1 MHVSNRASLNS
12 LSRLDLAALLACLGL
27 ALALRLPGLTVF
39 LTADEARSWFGRAI
53 IFLDSLLAGEWANTG
68 PGGAVA
74 YIENV
79 SLSPAPGVTT
89 MWSGALGIILEYLRQ
104 GRPVPLAQ
112 FLFNIPFDPLDPAML
127 LTLRLPGVLV
137 AVAAVGLTYWWSRP
151 LLGRWG
157 ALLAAALI
165 ALDPFYLALSR
176 VLGHDALVTT
186 FMWLSLLAF
195 LRAITAKETL
205 YVKTEGKSQS
215 SNPAKSLSPQP
226 SAFILLSG
234 ACAGLAFLSKY
245 PALFIGA
252 FIALAML
259 MSYVLQE
266 PNSHSS
272 STASRFTLHASRF
285 TFALKHWLGDMALW
299 TAAAAVVFVIF
310 WPAMWVDPVG
320 TVTTIVNDALRASG
334 GSHQKG
340 SFFLGQPVPD
350 PGALFYPLVI
360 LFRTTPVT
368 FFGFLVALWL
378 LLRQMMQK
386 STNSEPAPDK
396 NIHASR
402 SPLYATALIL
412 LAYVVLY
419 TLLVT
424 YGGKKQDRYILPAF
438 PAITM
443 LAVIGY
449 QHLSRLTLRAS
460 RSTLSAPR
468 STLSAPRSTPS
479 APRSTPRAS
488 RFTQILPLLLLLF
501 QLAIVWPY
509 FPYYF
514 TYYNPLAGGG
524 PTAARLIQVG
534 WGEGL
539 NEAAAY
545 LNTLPDIESTKAT
558 SWYSTTFE
566 PYFRGQ
572 AIYKIEDEKI
582 SRSAKPGLAADYV
595 VFYLNQVQ
603 RQLPSEGALQYFQ
616 AGSPV
621 YTVTLNG
628 IDYAWIYQSTGMDH
642 VIPGE
647 ARLVGQAELLGY
659 NLTNEQ
665 GQPVTAAYPE
675 SVVYLSLFWE
685 WQGKAE
691 AEPIRISLVDS
702 TGQTR
707 GYGNP
712 IETVAPFPYNE
723 WQEGMVVRDEFAL
736 VIFPDTPPGN
746 YQLVAWIDRPATGET
761 VGVFPLSEAESIR
774 VIPRQ
779 AQ

>member
-1 MHVSNRASLNS
+1 MNDENTLTRLTPTNR
-12 LSRLDLAALLACLGL
+12 RFDLLALLACLAL

-39 LTADEARSWFGRAI
+39 LTADEARSWFGRSI
-53 IFLDSLLAGEWANTG
+53 IFFDSLLRADWANTG
-68 PGGAVA
+68 PGGAVT

-89 MWSGALGIILEYLRQ
+89 MWTGTAGIFLEYLRQ
-104 GRPVPLAQ
+104 GLPVPLSQ
-112 FLFNIPFDPLDPAML
+112 FLLNIPFDPLDPAML

-157 ALLAAALI
+157 ALLAAVFL
-165 ALDPFYLALSR
+165 ALDPFYLALTR

-195 LRAITAKETL
+195 LRVVATGANQTSK
-205 YVKTEGKSQS
+205 
-215 SNPAKSLSPQP
+215 P
-226 SAFILLSG
+226 SAPLIPHAERSSFILLSG

-252 FIALAML
+252 FIALTML
-259 MSYVLQE
+259 IIYLWQAAAQSESQY
-266 PNSHSS
+266 
-272 STASRFTLHASRF
+272 ASRSTHHASPSPLLAPRL
-285 TFALKHWLGDMALW
+285 TPALKLWLRDMVLW
-299 TAAAAVVFVIF
+299 TVAAAVVFIVF
-310 WPAMWVDPVG
+310 WPAMWVEPVG

-334 GSHQKG
+334 GSHPKG

-360 LFRTTPVT
+360 LFRTTPVV
-368 FFGFLVALWL
+368 FFGFLVAIWL
-378 LLRQMMQK
+378 LLRQMIQQATK
-386 STNSEPAPDK
+386 SQPVPDK
-396 NIHASR
+396 DNHASR
-402 SPLYATALIL
+402 STLYATSLIL
-412 LAYVVLY
+412 LAYIILY

-424 YGGKKQDRYILPAF
+424 YGGKKQDRYILPTF
-438 PAITM
+438 PAIAM
-443 LAVIGY
+443 LAAIGY
-449 QHLSRLTLRAS
+449 LYISRLP
-460 RSTLSAPR
+460 LSAPR
-468 STLSAPRSTPS
+468 SPLSAL
-479 APRSTPRAS
+479 
-488 RFTQILPLLLLLF
+488 RFTWILLVALVLL
-501 QLAIVWPY
+501 QLATVWPY

-514 TYYNPLAGGG
+514 SYYNPLAGGG
-524 PTAARLIQVG
+524 RTASKLIQVG

-545 LNTLPDIESTKAT
+545 LNTRPNIESTKAA

-595 VFYLNQVQ
+595 IFYLNQVQ
-603 RQLPSEGALQYFQ
+603 RQLPSEGVLQYFQ
-616 AGSPV
+616 ASSPV
-621 YTVTLNG
+621 YTVTVNG
-628 IDYAWIYQSTGMDH
+628 IDYAWIYPSAAMQH

-659 NLTNEQ
+659 NLTDEQ
-665 GQPVTAAYPE
+665 GRPVSAAYPE
-675 SVVYLSLFWE
+675 SVVFLSLFWE

-702 TGQTR
+702 AGQTR

-712 IETVAPFPYNE
+712 IETVAPFPYHE
-723 WQEGMVVRDEFAL
+723 WQEGMVARDEFAL
-736 VIFPDTPPGN
+736 VIFPDTPPGD
-746 YQLVAWIDRPATGET
+746 YRLAAWIDRPATGET
-761 VGVFPLSEAESIR
+761 VGVFPLGETEI
-774 VIPRQ
+774 IPVVPRPSP
-779 AQ
+779 